1 MMNDKVIE
9 VYDAG
14 FQDGRKER
22 DYDPKSHS
30 VVYDTQQRIE
40 ALTLALTEAHRV
52 ILHELDSGR
61 TPYLLKAE
69 NGGKGFGY
77 LEDTLS
83 GITR

>member
-1 MMNDKVIE
+1 MMEHYEI
-9 VYDAG
+9 A
-14 FQDGRKER
+14 QDGGKVVIKSKGVNMNMLRIHEELNTLR
-22 DYDPKSHS
+22 D
-30 VVYDTQQRIE
+30 
-40 ALTLALTEAHRV
+40 ALTEAHRV

-69 NGGKGFGY
+69 NGGKGLGY